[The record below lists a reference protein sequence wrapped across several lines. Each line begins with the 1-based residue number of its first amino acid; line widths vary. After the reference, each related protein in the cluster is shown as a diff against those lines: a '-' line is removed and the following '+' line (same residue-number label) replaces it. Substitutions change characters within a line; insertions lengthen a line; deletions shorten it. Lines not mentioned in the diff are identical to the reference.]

1 MGAMNLIKKLY
12 KPRHAKLDLEK
23 KYKIGEELGQGN
35 FAVVKKCTDRK
46 TGKTYAVKIIDKS
59 LCEGKEEMIETE
71 VQLLR
76 QVNHKNIVGLVE
88 EFDTPKNLYLVL
100 DYVSGGELFERIV
113 DKGSYTEKDASRI
126 VRQMTEAVGYLHAK
140 NIVHR
145 DLKPENLLFAS
156 PAEDS
161 EILVADFGLS
171 KLVSDAS
178 VLSTACGTP
187 NYVAPEILR
196 QGGYSKPVDVW
207 SLGIITFILL
217 CGYPPFYDDNDT
229 RLFKLIMKGHFEF
242 QSPYWDDVGESA
254 KDLIKQMLQVDPA
267 KRLTADQVLSHPWIT
282 GETATEA
289 SLGSNFSTNYKNYK
303 AKRRFK
309 AAARGV
315 IMTNLMKRI
324 SMTPNADAATD
335 SPE

>member
-1 MGAMNLIKKLY
+1 MNILKKLY
-12 KPRHAKLDLEK
+12 KPRHAKSDVEK

-35 FAVVKKCTDRK
+35 FAVVKKCVDRK
-46 TGKTYAVKIIDKS
+46 TNKTYAVKIIDKA

-71 VQLLR
+71 VSLLR
-76 QVNHKNIVGLVE
+76 SVNHQNIVGLVE
-88 EFDTPKNLYLVL
+88 EFDTPTKLYLVL
-100 DYVSGGELFERIV
+100 QYVSGGELFERIV

-126 VRQMTEAVGYLHAK
+126 VREMTEAVAYLHEK

-145 DLKPENLLFAS
+145 DLKPENLLFAT
-156 PAEDS
+156 PEEDS

-171 KLVSDAS
+171 KLVSDSS

-196 QGGYSKPVDVW
+196 QAGYSKPVDVW
-207 SLGIITFILL
+207 SLGIITYILL

-229 RLFKLIMKGHFEF
+229 KLFQLIMKGKFEF
-242 QSPYWDDVGESA
+242 QSPYWDDVSESA
-254 KDLIKQMLQVDPA
+254 KDLIKKMLIVNPA
-267 KRLTADQVLSHPWIT
+267 NRLTAADVLKHPWT
-282 GETATEA
+282 KGGTATDA
-289 SLGSNFSTNYKNYK
+289 NLTNFSTNYKNYK

-324 SMTPNADAATD
+324 SLAAQAEGNASDETAKK
-335 SPE
+335 